1 MSVVPVGASSSS
13 TPQGTE
19 RAKKNT
25 LTQEDF
31 LKLFTTQLKFQN
43 PLEPLDNFQ
52 MATQMAQFNTVDALM
67 KMNETMTQLAAN
79 QNSMNHLQAAG
90 LIGKKVETQGNRL
103 SLQQGTAS
111 EGMYQ
116 LSRPGKV
123 MIQVFNGQGSLV
135 RQIDAGVK
143 DGSRQK
149 IGWDGKNQAG
159 ATLPDGFYTFRVLA
173 TDSQGQALPVTLYQ
187 TGKVDGISL
196 EKGSILLQVNG
207 EQVSFGDIL
216 AILN

>member
-1 MSVVPVGASSSS
+1 MSVAAIGTSAASNS
-13 TPQGTE
+13 QGTE
-19 RAKKNT
+19 KAKKNT

-79 QNSMNHLQAAG
+79 QNSMNPLQAAG

-103 SLQQGTAS
+103 SLQQGAAS

-123 MIQVFNGQGSLV
+123 MIQVFNAQGSLV
-135 RQIDAGVK
+135 RQIDAGFK
-143 DGSRQK
+143 DASQQK

-159 ATLPDGFYTFRVLA
+159 ATLPDGTYTFKVLA
-173 TDSQGQALPVTLYQ
+173 VDTQGQAAAVTTYQ
-187 TGKVDGISL
+187 IGAVDGVSL
-196 EKGSILLQVNG
+196 DNGSVVLQVNG
-207 EQVSFGDIL
+207 GKVQLSDIL
-216 AILN
+216 AIVN